1 MANMKLLIALFAS
14 LFFVNAMAM
23 SNYDAAEVLERRASA
38 LEARAEQL
46 QDLAAVYRRA
56 LTSVDGEAEV

>member
-1 MANMKLLIALFAS
+1 MANMKFLITLFAS
-14 LFFVNAMAM
+14 LFIVNAMAM
-23 SNYDAAEVLERRASA
+23 SNQEAAEVLERRASA

-56 LTSVDGEAEV
+56 STSIDGETEV